1 MAISYIHQF
10 FYVGI
15 RCDRCGCPFDD
26 AEAGDMEQ
34 LEELFWSYTHILCSD
49 CEADDMGKGK
59 DLMYCRGD
67 KP

>member
-1 MAISYIHQF
+1 
-10 FYVGI
+10 
-15 RCDRCGCPFDD
+15 
-26 AEAGDMEQ
+26 MEQ

-59 DLMYCRGD
+59 DLMYRRGD